1 VNGEMTKLL
10 NMKSLLSASKLITD
24 LMFKNLNQKSINANK
39 SEIIVSLVRNYR
51 FNIDMSENE
60 MTAEPNEPFRPK
72 TALVLSKFSRY
83 EFEKRRNPY
92 LSEKDLIKNVIIIE
106 FN

>member
-1 VNGEMTKLL
+1 
-10 NMKSLLSASKLITD
+10 
-24 LMFKNLNQKSINANK
+24 
-39 SEIIVSLVRNYR
+39 
-51 FNIDMSENE
+51 MSENE